1 MMRVNHNNRIFRGD
15 FLKLSDKQKKMLQG
29 AVAPTIVATLIF
41 FITYFFFGMENTMIG
56 PFATLSFLRCRN
68 MCNHY
73 ECLIRNFSVY
83 MIMAVLSF
91 LAVLNLPLCI
101 IVNAIALF
109 WIACLLIDEYNPN
122 NYFPAGMALIFFQI
136 APVHTVSDLGN
147 RLLALLASFGI
158 VFLFAWFL
166 SLNTTVQNRLKAL
179 ISDGFDVCKELLT
192 QTGCIT
198 ADSFCSKRNIRT
210 GSGTSQ
216 KALHDQSAHQPR
228 NLFCQPCYPAFKREN
243 QLVLPLCPCIPDYK
257 LSDGSRTG
265 G

>member
-1 MMRVNHNNRIFRGD
+1 MMHVNHNNRIFRGD
-15 FLKLSDKQKKMLQG
+15 FLKLSDKEKKMLQG

-41 FITYFFFGMENTMIG
+41 LITYFFFGMENTMIG

-122 NYFPAGMALIFFQI
+122 NYFPAGMALIFF
-136 APVHTVSDLGN
+136 PD
-147 RLLALLASFGI
+147 
-158 VFLFAWFL
+158 
-166 SLNTTVQNRLKAL
+166 
-179 ISDGFDVCKELLT
+179 C
-192 QTGCIT
+192 TGAYSI
-198 ADSFCSKRNIRT
+198 
-210 GSGTSQ
+210 
-216 KALHDQSAHQPR
+216 
-228 NLFCQPCYPAFKREN
+228 
-243 QLVLPLCPCIPDYK
+243 
-257 LSDGSRTG
+257 
-265 G
+265 

>member
-1 MMRVNHNNRIFRGD
+1 MA
-15 FLKLSDKQKKMLQG
+15 
-29 AVAPTIVATLIF
+29 AVSYTHLD
-41 FITYFFFGMENTMIG
+41 
-56 PFATLSFLRCRN
+56 
-68 MCNHY
+68 
-73 ECLIRNFSVY
+73 VY
-83 MIMAVLSF
+83 KRQ
-91 LAVLNLPLCI
+91 VLNLPLCI

-179 ISDGFDVCKELLT
+179 ISDGFDVCKELLA

-198 ADSFCSKRNIRT
+198 ADSHSAQNETSEQVPELHKKLCTINQHISREIYSANRATPVSYTHLDVYKRQQKYRYTMSDSTVPAASHSGKAACSAAPA
-210 GSGTSQ
+210 SS
-216 KALHDQSAHQPR
+216 LHIPG
-228 NLFCQPCYPAFKREN
+228 
-243 QLVLPLCPCIPDYK
+243 LPPD
-257 LSDGSRTG
+257 TAVP
-265 G
+265 